1 MTNLLEINEIIER
14 IEEGKTLDAT
24 TSDGA
29 VSIKINKY
37 VPFVCTAI
45 HAGSRL
51 RPELLNKIALNEYQ
65 RWYEEDPHTDD
76 FISSMPI
83 TLIGNDS
90 RYEYDL
96 NRHPDHCIYDEAWGV
111 QVWDRK
117 LNPKEILRSKEKHT
131 NFYAIVHALIAKI
144 EQLFGACVVYDIHS
158 YNYKRWDRPTPIFN
172 IGTER
177 IDNQRYSKYVMHWF
191 DELRNIKASEESN
204 TTGINDVFFGRG
216 YNLEY
221 ITKNFPNTLVLATE
235 IKKIYCDETTG
246 DTYPKIIRK
255 LQQKFKQ
262 AIISNARFFCAD
274 IEQYQEVGKVNLLD
288 RRLDPELLRIDK
300 TLFDLLKNFELLA
313 AVNPINAAA
322 EKKRFFKNN
331 EAIIP
336 KFKYQPIKINAYELK
351 QQLMDLPVQN
361 IQDIS
366 IRAMYEAVVT
376 SYCDKIDIISTL
388 DTPRF
393 LFNNLRYFGRP
404 SKADIQN
411 AVYLLHLPFLKS
423 EAEKEP
429 MINLTEAKAAFKT
442 SLDAYGIQA
451 KIETSS
457 KVISQVMV
465 LNSKKSILFQPNAV
479 FRKKELYGLVEH
491 EIGVHMTTTMNSL
504 EQPLKIFNLGLPL
517 NTLTQEG
524 LAVLAEYLSGNI
536 TLRRLKKLALRV
548 IAVDSMCNG
557 ANFLEAFWHLT
568 GQYNATEI
576 EAYDICTRVYR
587 GGGFT
592 KDFLYLRGF
601 VQVLK
606 MWENHENLEPLF
618 VGKTSL
624 SYLSTLEELI
634 DRGMIEKPTLIT
646 QSLKKPKIDKVNPIY
661 TYILSGLKANT

>member
-1 MTNLLEINEIIER
+1 MRNLMEIEEIIDQ
-14 IEEGKTLDAT
+14 IEEGKTFEAT
-24 TSDGA
+24 NADESFT
-29 VSIKINKY
+29 IKINKY

-45 HAGSRL
+45 HAGSKL
-51 RPELLNKIALNEYQ
+51 RTELLNKIALNDYQ
-65 RWYEEDPHTDD
+65 RWYEEDPNTDD

-83 TLIGNDS
+83 TIICHDS

-96 NRHPDHCIYDEAWGV
+96 NRSPEHCIYEEAWGET
-111 QVWDRK
+111 VWERK
-117 LNPKEILRSKEKHT
+117 LNPKEIQRSKEKHA
-131 NFYAIVHALIAKI
+131 NYYRVIHALVSKI
-144 EQLFGACVVYDIHS
+144 EQLFGACLVYDIHS

-177 IDNQRYSKYVMHWF
+177 IDNGKYINYVTHWF
-191 DELRNIKASEESN
+191 DQLRKIKVNDEPN

-221 ITKNFPNTLVLATE
+221 ITKNFKNTLVLATE

-246 DTYPKIIRK
+246 DTYPRVIRK
-255 LQQKFKQ
+255 LQQKFKE
-262 AIISNARFFCAD
+262 AILNNAKFFCAD
-274 IEQYQEVGKVNLLD
+274 LKTYNNIENVNLLD
-288 RRLDPELLRIDK
+288 RRIDQNLVKVDK

-313 AVNPINAAA
+313 AVNPSNSAT
-322 EKKRFFKNN
+322 EKKRFFKSNQS
-331 EAIIP
+331 IIP
-336 KFKYQPIKINAYELK
+336 KFKYQPIKVNSYELK
-351 QQLMDLPVQN
+351 QKLMELPVNQ

-366 IRAMYEAVVT
+366 IKTMYEAVVT

-404 SKADIQN
+404 SKEDIQN
-411 AVYLLHLPFLKS
+411 AVYLLHLPAIKG

-429 MINLTEAKAAFKT
+429 LIKVADAKKAFQE
-442 SLDAYGIQA
+442 SLDMYGIQA
-451 KIETSS
+451 KMETSS
-457 KVISQVMV
+457 KLVAQVMV
-465 LNSKKSILFQPNAV
+465 LNSKRSIVFQANTL

-548 IAVDSMCNG
+548 IAVESMCNG
-557 ANFLEAFWHLT
+557 ATFLEAYWTLT
-568 GQYNATEI
+568 DQYGASET

-601 VQVLK
+601 VKVLK
-606 MWENHENLEPLF
+606 MWENNENLEPLL
-618 VGKTSL
+618 VGKTSMN
-624 SYLSTLEELI
+624 YLSTLEELI
-634 DRGMIEKPTLIT
+634 ERGMILKPTLVT
-646 QSLKKPKIDKVNPIY
+646 QSFKKPKIDKINPIY
-661 TYILSGLKANT
+661 SYILSGLKG